1 VKAFSF
7 GVLFMF
13 FIGAFAMCLTAEFGP
28 RHPCRCLDCKCCP
41 ACPCPDDCHDKPEPC
56 KDS

>member
-1 VKAFSF
+1 VKTFLF
-7 GVLFMF
+7 GLFLGVF
-13 FIGAFAMCLTAEFGP
+13 LTAFGLSLVYDP
-28 RHPCRCLDCKCCP
+28 LTPCRCLDCKCCP